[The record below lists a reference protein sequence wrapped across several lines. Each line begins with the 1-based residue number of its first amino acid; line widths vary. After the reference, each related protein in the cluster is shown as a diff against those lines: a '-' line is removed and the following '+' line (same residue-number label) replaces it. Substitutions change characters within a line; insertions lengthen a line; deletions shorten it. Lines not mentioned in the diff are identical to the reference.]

1 MLFQT
6 EMAVYRQYGD
16 WIQTVF
22 DGINNSHYTFVC
34 ESKAQRIKL
43 LPGKQA
49 RSCFSVECDKCG
61 KGDRQPCH
69 ILSHLVSWSLSRVL
83 CARIRFARR
92 ITHQSGS
99 VQFVGPSGF
108 PTCSSVDPAA
118 CGRLW
123 PALAGPWLVVK
134 QVIVPN

>member
-92 ITHQSGS
+92 NH
-99 VQFVGPSGF
+99 PSKWISAVRWALGL
-108 PTCSSVDPAA
+108 PYLLNLAHLLTLQLVAG
-118 CGRLW
+118 CGRHW
-123 PALAGPWLVVK
+123 PALGLLSNK
-134 QVIVPN
+134 